1 MIRYKTKPKSM
12 DTLVKSIITMLITS
26 LTVLCIGCKSHRYY
40 HPVEI
45 IYTDQSIL
53 NDSAVADSET
63 AIALGKVYM
72 MFYEKSRPIKEED
85 CDSIDATLVNKNDIW
100 KVRFFAHDLQGDQK
114 RPANGFVYIRKKDG
128 ALLYTRVE
136 RGEWIGETDLEDG
149 PYLHFD
155 GKRAVRITH
164 Q

>member
-1 MIRYKTKPKSM
+1 MHSTAKIIFTGIVAIGIT
-12 DTLVKSIITMLITS
+12 TLLA
-26 LTVLCIGCKSHRYY
+26 GCASQGHY

-45 IYTDQSIL
+45 IYTKEYASQSIL
-53 NDSAVADSET
+53 NNDAVADSKT
-63 AIALGKVYM
+63 AIALGKVYI

-114 RPANGFVYIRKKDG
+114 RPANGFVYIRRKDG
-128 ALLYTRVE
+128 ALLYTRIE

-164 Q
+164 K